1 MKKLL
6 LTISLMFSVLVS
18 AFDEFVI
25 SDIRVVGL
33 QRVSIGSIFTII
45 PISVGDRMSEEKVR
59 DIVLALIDTD
69 QFNDMKISQD
79 GTALIF
85 NIKESFGCKFS
96 CPL

>member
-1 MKKLL
+1 
-6 LTISLMFSVLVS
+6 MFSVLVS

-59 DIVLALIDTD
+59 DIVLALFDTE
-69 QFNDMKISQD
+69 QFNDIKISQD
-79 GTALIF
+79 GTAVP
-85 NIKESFGCKFS
+85 S
-96 CPL
+96 

>member
-1 MKKLL
+1 
-6 LTISLMFSVLVS
+6 MFSVLVS

-59 DIVLALIDTD
+59 DIVLALFDTE
-69 QFNDMKISQD
+69 QFNDIKISQD
-79 GTALIF
+79 GTALI
-85 NIKESFGCKFS
+85 IDIEESF
-96 CPL
+96 LRYR

>member
-1 MKKLL
+1 
-6 LTISLMFSVLVS
+6 MFSVLVS

-59 DIVLALIDTD
+59 DIVLALFDTE
-69 QFNDMKISQD
+69 QFNDIKISQD
-79 GTALIF
+79 LSLIH
-85 NIKESFGCKFS
+85 ISS
-96 CPL
+96 PRD

>member
-1 MKKLL
+1 
-6 LTISLMFSVLVS
+6 MFSVLVS

-59 DIVLALIDTD
+59 DIVLALFDTE
-69 QFNDMKISQD
+69 QFNDIKISQD
-79 GTALIF
+79 GTCLLYTSDAAD
-85 NIKESFGCKFS
+85 E
-96 CPL
+96 

>member
-59 DIVLALIDTD
+59 DIVLALFDTE
-69 QFNDMKISQD
+69 QFLS
-79 GTALIF
+79 LI
-85 NIKESFGCKFS
+85 NI
-96 CPL
+96 

>member
-1 MKKLL
+1 
-6 LTISLMFSVLVS
+6 MFSVLVS

-59 DIVLALIDTD
+59 DIVLALFDTE
-69 QFNDMKISQD
+69 QFNDIKISQD
-79 GTALIF
+79 GTALI
-85 NIKESFGCKFS
+85 IDIEELS
-96 CPL
+96 LIHI